1 MSTERRPAPPA
12 ADPRVLGAAL
22 LRGASRRA
30 ASDGAQEGLL
40 ALRLVTEVERAWSDL
55 RVDPV
60 EFLEHVGSK
69 LGEAATLAEAVDA
82 LVLDDL
88 YLAFACSRRE
98 PAALIRLQEHLV
110 SEVRA
115 ALAKLR
121 VPADREDDFRQQLW
135 EKLLVS
141 AGGRPRVLD
150 FSGRGKLRHWVRVAA
165 VRLILDELR
174 ASPPGREVLAQDEL
188 LGVASPENDPE
199 IQLLKLQY
207 GHEFRAAFEAAIH
220 GLGPEDRNVLRS
232 YYSAGLTIDE
242 IGAAFGI
249 HRATAARRVARAR
262 SALLA
267 ATRRELGERLRLS
280 TAALKSVM
288 RLIQSQLHASVRR
301 LLG

>member
-1 MSTERRPAPPA
+1 MSSQPSPAPTVLE
-12 ADPRVLGAAL
+12 PRVLGAAL
-22 LRGASRRA
+22 LRGAARRA
-30 ASDGAQEGLL
+30 ASDGAEEGRL
-40 ALRLVTEVERAWSDL
+40 ALRLVSAAQRAWPDL
-55 RVDPV
+55 RPDPE
-60 EFLEHVGSK
+60 EFLVHVGSK
-69 LGEAATLAEAVDA
+69 LGEGATLAEAADA

-88 YLAFACSRRE
+88 YLAFACSRGE
-98 PAALIRLQEHLV
+98 PAALLRLQEHLV

-121 VPADREDDFRQQLW
+121 VPADREDDLRQQLW

-165 VRLILDELR
+165 VRLLLDELR
-174 ASPPGREVLAQDEL
+174 ASPPGREVLTQDEL

-207 GHEFRAAFEAAIH
+207 GHEFRAAFEAAVQ

-232 YYSAGLTIDE
+232 YYGAGLTIDE
-242 IGAAFGI
+242 IAAAFGI

-262 SALLA
+262 STLLA

-280 TAALKSVM
+280 TAALQSVM